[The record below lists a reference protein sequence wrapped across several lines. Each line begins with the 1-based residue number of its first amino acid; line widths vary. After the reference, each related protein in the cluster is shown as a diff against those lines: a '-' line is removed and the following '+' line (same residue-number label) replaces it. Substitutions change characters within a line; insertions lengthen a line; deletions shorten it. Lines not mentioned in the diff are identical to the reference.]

1 MTIRVEMALGATAEE
16 ITAALEGLVAQDLE
30 QIRVAELAGRPY
42 PPLYASDVRYRR
54 EPRGR
59 ERWDSIAVIF
69 ANGSGDCEDLASAR
83 TAQLQRDGEPAR
95 AICVRTSRKTFH
107 ILVARATGEVEDPS
121 RIMLDKEQTMKQ
133 AKPRICIRDLGT
145 HYIGALDLPLTS
157 GQRLQAAEIGFDPW
171 SALQKVMHTISAIV
185 SNPAVAS
192 VLPPQAV
199 LAITIADKI
208 ASMSPAGLKALIEHP
223 AASPAQKKLAGTV
236 IAAKEKAQKE
246 QEVGFGFGDILA
258 AAVSPVM
265 WPITAARAAADAA
278 RSANAALHARS
289 GSTAPTGG
297 GGVRVINRT
306 INPEARARRAAG
318 MPSPGMQQQPV
329 PTDPYGN
336 PLVDPYGNPLPSMYP
351 MPPQYPQYPMPMPPM
366 GSPPFNPYQPYP
378 MPPQYPQYPPGWE
391 GAFGQPQPLSL
402 DEAAAV
408 ALWGAQ
414 DFAAGSFPGYAGQQ
428 PGPQPGYSQ
437 GYPGVPGYYQPPYW

>member
-1 MTIRVEMALGATAEE
+1 MAIHVEMWLGANPEE
-16 ITAALEGLVAQDLE
+16 ITAALEGLVAQNLE

-54 EPRGR
+54 EPKGR
-59 ERWDSIAVIF
+59 ERWDSIEVVF
-69 ANGSGDCEDLASAR
+69 ANGEGDCEDLSCTR
-83 TAQLQRDGEPAR
+83 TAQLQCDGEPAR

-107 ILVARATGEVEDPS
+107 ILVQRATGELEDPS
-121 RIMLDKEQTMKQ
+121 RIMLWKEKTMKQ
-133 AKPRICIRDLGT
+133 VKPRICVRDLGT

-208 ASMSPAGLKALIEHP
+208 ASMSPAGLRALIEHP
-223 AASPAQKKLAGTV
+223 GASPAQKKLAKAV
-236 IAAKEKAQKE
+236 VNAKEVAQKE
-246 QEVGFGFGDILA
+246 QEVSGWGDVLT
-258 AAVSPVM
+258 AAVSPVV
-265 WPITAARAAADAA
+265 WAAAEAA
-278 RSANAALHARS
+278 KAANAALHAKS

-297 GGVRVINRT
+297 GGVRVLDRT
-306 INPEARARRAAG
+306 YNPAARAAREGTRTRVG
-318 MPSPGMQQQPV
+318 PGMQQPV
-329 PTDPYGN
+329 PTDPYGIVDQYGQPVPPFN
-336 PLVDPYGNPLPSMYP
+336 PYNPYQP
-351 MPPQYPQYPMPMPPM
+351 MPPQYPMPYPGQYPP
-366 GSPPFNPYQPYP
+366 PYP
-378 MPPQYPQYPPGWE
+378 MPQQYPMYPPGWE
-391 GAFGQPQPLSL
+391 GAFGQAQPLSL

>member
-1 MTIRVEMALGATAEE
+1 MAIHVEMWVRANPAA
-16 ITAALEGLVAQDLE
+16 ITAALEGLVAQNHEIMREAD
-30 QIRVAELAGRPY
+30 LAGCPY
-42 PPLYASDVRYRR
+42 PPLYASRVRYRR

-59 ERWDSIAVIF
+59 ERWDTIDVVF
-69 ANGSGDCEDLASAR
+69 RNGEADCEDLACIV
-83 TAQLQRDGEPAR
+83 TAELQRGGEPAR

-107 ILVARATGEVEDPS
+107 IVVQRATGAIEDPS
-121 RIMLDKEQTMKQ
+121 RIMRDKERTMKQ
-133 AKPRICIRDLGT
+133 QKPRICVRDLGT

-223 AASPAQKKLAGTV
+223 AASPAQKKLAKTV
-236 IAAKEKAQKE
+236 VAAKEKAQKE
-246 QEVGFGFGDILA
+246 QEVEVGFGFGDILA
-258 AAVSPVM
+258 AAAS
-265 WPITAARAAADAA
+265 PITWPFVAARAAADAA
-278 RSANAALHARS
+278 KSANAALHAKS

-297 GGVRVINRT
+297 GGVRVLNRT
-306 INPEARARRAAG
+306 YNPAARAAREGTRTRVG
-318 MPSPGMQQQPV
+318 PGMQQPV

-336 PLVDPYGNPLPSMYP
+336 PLVDPYGNPMPPMMPPGMSPPFNPYPQYPAPYPYPMPP
-351 MPPQYPQYPMPMPPM
+351 MPPQYP
-366 GSPPFNPYQPYP
+366 G
-378 MPPQYPQYPPGWE
+378 YPPGWE
-391 GAFGQPQPLSL
+391 GAFAQPQPLSL

-414 DFAAGSFPGYAGQQ
+414 DFAAGSFPGYSGQQ